1 MGPSGCRSID
11 PLRECLT
18 SRVIVLAID
27 TATAATSVAI
37 SAPESVVSRRS
48 VDAHGHV
55 ESLAPMIADVLVE
68 SGLEPKD
75 IEVVACGVGPG
86 PFTGLRVGIAMAISM
101 GVALDRPVVGVG
113 THDVIAHAVLGF
125 PHPSTPA
132 SAVTDGQ
139 GLIVA
144 TTARRAETFV
154 STYDTSGQRVSG
166 PIALPNEDARHLLLS
181 GDLAVAGDAVDALIG
196 DALAHRRGPSHPDAA
211 DLAAIVES
219 RRDSGEDWPNQADL
233 DIDLDPATARGDT
246 TAHLLAEHARGGR
259 VLLPARPLYLRAP
272 DAVSTADASTTVT
285 GQDRRS

>member
-1 MGPSGCRSID
+1 MGPSGCRGLG

-18 SRVIVLAID
+18 SRVIVLALD

-37 SAPESVVSRRS
+37 RVPETVVSRS
-48 VDAHGHV
+48 SIDAHGHV
-55 ESLAPMIADVLVE
+55 ESLAPMIAEVLVE

-75 IEVVACGVGPG
+75 IDVIACGVGPG

-101 GVALDRPVVGVG
+101 AVALDRPVVGVG
-113 THDVIAHAVLGF
+113 THDVIAHAMLGF
-125 PHPSTPA
+125 PDPSAPV

-154 STYDTSGQRVSG
+154 STYDASGQRVSG
-166 PIALPNEDARHLLLS
+166 PIALTNEDARRLLLT
-181 GDLAVAGDAVDALIG
+181 GDLFVAGDAVDSLIG

-211 DLAAIVES
+211 ALAAIVES
-219 RRDSGEDWPNQADL
+219 RLDSGEGWPHPADVN
-233 DIDLDPATARGDT
+233 IDLDPATARGDT
-246 TAHLLAEHARGGR
+246 TAHLLAEHARRGR

-272 DAVSTADASTTVT
+272 DAVATAAASTTMT
-285 GQDRRS
+285 GQDRSP